1 MTMWRLFLERSI
13 YGVFTLI
20 LISMLIFAATNIL
33 PGDAARAILG
43 RSATPEAVAALQA
56 QLGLDRPLLTQY
68 TDWVT
73 KILHWDLGNSVV
85 TKGPVWDLVGPRLS
99 NSLVL
104 LACTSIIALPISFVV
119 GIVMA
124 IRQGKWFDNTAN
136 GFLISTAGVPEFV
149 LAIVL
154 ILLLATH
161 VFHILPPTALVLPG
175 RTVLQSPQV
184 LVLPVLTLTLA
195 IMPYLSRLIRA
206 SLIDALASEY
216 VVTARLK
223 GLPPRIVL
231 LRHALRNSLIPSIQG
246 AALSLAYIL
255 GGAVVVE
262 YIFQYP
268 GLGSALQSAVSQRD
282 LYVIQAIVLIFA
294 FGYILF
300 NMVADMLTI
309 LMTPR
314 LRT

>member
-1 MTMWRLFLERSI
+1 MAMWRHLLERSI
-13 YGVFTLI
+13 YGLLTLV
-20 LISMLIFAATNIL
+20 LISALIFVATNVL

-56 QLGLDRPLLTQY
+56 QLGLDRPLVAQY
-68 TDWVT
+68 AGWVAD
-73 KILHWDLGNSVV
+73 ILHGNLGNSVV
-85 TKGPVWDLVGPRLS
+85 TKGPVWDLVGPR
-99 NSLVL
+99 
-104 LACTSIIALPISFVV
+104 I
-119 GIVMA
+119 
-124 IRQGKWFDNTAN
+124 
-136 GFLISTAGVPEFV
+136 PEFV

-154 ILLLATH
+154 ILLLSTQ
-161 VFHILPPTALVLPG
+161 VLQLLPPTAVLRPG
-175 RTVLQSPQV
+175 QTVLQNPQV
-184 LVLPVLTLTLA
+184 LVLPVMTLTLA

-223 GLPPRIVL
+223 GLPPRVIL
-231 LRHALRNSLIPSIQG
+231 LRHALRNSLVPSIQG

-294 FGYILF
+294 FGYIVF
-300 NMVADMLTI
+300 NMIADMLTI

-314 LRT
+314 LRS

>member
-1 MTMWRLFLERSI
+1 MWRHLLERSI
-13 YGVFTLI
+13 YGLLTLV
-20 LISMLIFAATNIL
+20 LISMLIFLATNVL

-56 QLGLDRPLLTQY
+56 QLGLDRPLTTQY
-68 TDWVT
+68 VSWVAS
-73 KILHWDLGNSVV
+73 IFHGDLGNSVV

-99 NSLVL
+99 NSLL
-104 LACTSIIALPISFVV
+104 LLVTTSVIALPLSFAV
-119 GIVMA
+119 GILMA
-124 IRQGKWFDNTAN
+124 VKQGNWFDNSIN
-136 GFLISTAGVPEFV
+136 GFLIGIAGIPEFV

-154 ILLLATH
+154 ILLLSTH
-161 VFHILPPTALVLPG
+161 VLHLLPPTAVLGPG
-175 RTVLQSPQV
+175 QTILQNPQV

-206 SLIDALASEY
+206 SLIDALVSEY

-223 GLPPRIVL
+223 GLPPRLIL
-231 LRHALRNSLIPSIQG
+231 LRHALRNSLVPSIQG

-294 FGYILF
+294 LGYIVF
-300 NMVADMLTI
+300 NMLADMLTI

-314 LRT
+314 LRS

>member
-1 MTMWRLFLERSI
+1 MWRHLLERSI
-13 YGVFTLI
+13 YGLLTLV
-20 LISMLIFAATNIL
+20 LISALIFVATNVL

-56 QLGLDRPLLTQY
+56 QLGLDRPLVAQY
-68 TDWVT
+68 AGWVAD
-73 KILHWDLGNSVV
+73 ILHGNLGNSVV
-85 TKGPVWDLVGPRLS
+85 TKGPVWDLVGPRLT

-104 LACTSIIALPISFVV
+104 LASTSLIALPLSFAV
-119 GIVMA
+119 GILMA
-124 IRQGKWFDNTAN
+124 VRQGKWFDNTAN
-136 GFLISTAGVPEFV
+136 GFLIGTAGIPEFV

-154 ILLLATH
+154 ILLLSTQ
-161 VFHILPPTALVLPG
+161 VLQLLPPTAVLRPG
-175 RTVLQSPQV
+175 QTVLQNPQV
-184 LVLPVLTLTLA
+184 LVLPVMTLTLA

-223 GLPPRIVL
+223 GLPPRLIL
-231 LRHALRNSLIPSIQG
+231 LRHALRNSLVPSIQG

-294 FGYILF
+294 FGYIVF
-300 NMVADMLTI
+300 NMIADMLTI

-314 LRT
+314 LRS